1 MSPKVP
7 LSVYAPGR
15 EKTHPAQAARFLG
28 ISQLAGSEMAGL
40 LPKRLEGD
48 QLLSKTVMIE
58 NLSIR
63 MSLKSEGVKGGYV
76 WRDQLLTH
84 TGEACKGVGQEERRR
99 IQRKQQ
105 ASWNFSTWRE
115 WTMRLLPKRLEG
127 DQLPSEIVATEI
139 LPIRMQGLFRVE
151 DYYVFQIIVGEASF

>member
-76 WRDQLLTH
+76 
-84 TGEACKGVGQEERRR
+84 
-99 IQRKQQ
+99 
-105 ASWNFSTWRE
+105 
-115 WTMRLLPKRLEG
+115 
-127 DQLPSEIVATEI
+127 
-139 LPIRMQGLFRVE
+139 
-151 DYYVFQIIVGEASF
+151 